1 MTIPI
6 QLRTIEKT
14 KKLIFKGKEI
24 ELFFGCIE
32 LKLCCQVDFWGL
44 KLLKFHHKLTKFKL
58 LNPQKY
64 WKNQNK

>member
-44 KLLKFHHKLTKFKL
+44 KFLKFHHKLTKFKL

-64 WKNQNK
+64 WKNENK